1 MAGSSMEDR
10 WKGQEETGKEVDT
23 SKEDTSEVD
32 TVDMSEKMN
41 FESFVVNLVLN
52 LISTYYLCCLRQN
65 TTLFGL
71 QFYYF

>member
-41 FESFVVNLVLN
+41 FESFV
-52 LISTYYLCCLRQN
+52 
-65 TTLFGL
+65 
-71 QFYYF
+71 